1 MEQYIIDLFQNMS
14 ILTIVL
20 LSAGVVLSIVEVFV
34 PKVGFTGLLGMALMV
49 CGFSSYYIDGFKIHQ
64 IITMVTLI
72 TFVLALCI
80 MLELILE
87 SKNIIKNPDRYKFRT
102 YNEQSQLSE
111 LVGKTGRA
119 VTNIDF
125 GGTIDIEGK
134 LYYCI
139 SSNVIAK
146 GTNVQVIGINNN
158 TLIVK

>member
-1 MEQYIIDLFQNMS
+1 
-14 ILTIVL
+14 
-20 LSAGVVLSIVEVFV
+20 VEIFI
-34 PKVGFTGLLGMALMV
+34 PKVGFTGLLGMALMI
-49 CGFSSYYIDGFKIHQ
+49 CGFSSYYIDGFKIYQ
-64 IITMVTLI
+64 IVSIVIIITFI
-72 TFVLALCI
+72 LAFCI

-87 SKNIIKNPDRYKFRT
+87 SKNIINNPDRYKFRT

-125 GGTIDIEGK
+125 GGTIDIGGK
-134 LYYCI
+134 LYYSI